1 MMLEKK
7 LWGILFIVLG
17 LIVGINALGIAS
29 INIFFEGWWTFLI
42 IIPSLIGL
50 VSRKQ
55 DKIDCIVGL
64 IIGSSF
70 FLSARDIVSFEMIL
84 SLILPVIL
92 IVVGFE
98 FLLSDN
104 MKKEIKDKFKRQQ
117 MHDLE
122 DIFSIFG
129 EQNINFKNK
138 DFKGCNLDSIFGSL
152 KLDLRGSKLEEDIL
166 IKASSVFGSIDILLD
181 DDVNVILKTTP
192 IFGSIVNKVR
202 SKSDSNKTI
211 YIEGFT
217 LFGGINIR

>member
-1 MMLEKK
+1 MLEKK
-7 LWGILFIVLG
+7 LWGILFIALG
-17 LIVGINALGIAS
+17 LIIGLNALGIAS

-50 VSRKQ
+50 VSKKQ
-55 DKIDCIVGL
+55 DKTDCIIGL
-64 IIGSSF
+64 VIGSSF

-92 IVVGFE
+92 IIVGFE

-104 MKKEIKDKFKRQQ
+104 MKKEIKDKFKRQ
-117 MHDLE
+117 DNENLE
-122 DIFSIFG
+122 DIFAIFG
-129 EQNINFKNK
+129 DQNINFKNNS
-138 DFKGCNLDSIFGSL
+138 FKGCNLDSIFGSL
-152 KLDLRGSKLEEDIL
+152 KLDLRGAKLESDTL
-166 IKASSVFGSIDILLD
+166 IKACSIFGSIDIILD
-181 DDVNVILKTTP
+181 EDVNVVLKTTP

-202 SKSDSNKTI
+202 NNNETKKTI